1 MAFLSYL
8 VDSLLLSIRLL
19 LILLGPAVL
28 LGLMMHVLARRIQES
43 VWRLVGRRVYVYG
56 TAVGTISHELGHALF
71 AKLFRHRIQEM
82 KLFAPKPDGTLGYVV
97 HAWDKRSLYQ
107 NVGNFFIGTG
117 PLWFG
122 AAVLWLLALLLLNK
136 DLFRLLESAPLVSGD
151 PTTWRG
157 FWDSIGTLFASAW
170 LFLKGSMTMADFSSW
185 TTYLYLYLV
194 LAIGS
199 HVSLS
204 LPDIQGAARG
214 LAFLAGLVAL
224 FNLATLWA
232 GDFASQA
239 TSWLSGK
246 LAVFYGIMVFV
257 LVLNLLLAIVVVP
270 LEKILRR

>member
-1 MAFLSYL
+1 MAFLTYL
-8 VDSLLLSIRLL
+8 LDSMLLSLKLL
-19 LILLGPAVL
+19 LILLGPALL
-28 LGLMMHVLARRIQES
+28 LGFAMHLLARRIQES
-43 VWRLVGRRVYVYG
+43 VWRLLGRKVYVYG

-97 HAWDKRSLYQ
+97 HAWEKRSLYQ

-122 AAVLWLLALLLLNK
+122 AVVLWLLALLLLHK
-136 DLFRLLESAPLVSGD
+136 DVFAMVDAAPLAAAD
-151 PTTWRG
+151 PTTWQG
-157 FWDSIGTLFASAW
+157 FWDSIVSLFATAW
-170 LFLKGSMTMADFSSW
+170 LFLKSSIQMADFSSW

-204 LPDIQGAARG
+204 PPDIQGAARG
-214 LAFLAGLVAL
+214 LAFLAAIVAL
-224 FNLATLWA
+224 FNLATLWI
-232 GDFASQA
+232 GDFALQA
-239 TSWLSGK
+239 TLWISGK

-257 LVLNLLLAIVVVP
+257 LMLNALLALIVVP
-270 LEKILRR
+270 LDKAIRR